1 MAEARTHT
9 AAVLVDGLRFP
20 EGPRWHGHLLFVS
33 DMHAGRII
41 TVSEHG
47 EVATFAEVPGQ
58 PSGIGWDPDGHLM
71 VVSMTDRR
79 VLKFHTDGPQVFADL
94 SGLATFHCNDMV
106 VDAAGGA
113 YVGNFGFDLDGGATP
128 VPTVLIR
135 VAPDGAASVAADDVR
150 FPNGSVITP
159 DGRTLIVGES
169 FGGRLTAWDIAPDG
183 TLSGRR
189 VWAQL
194 DGAVPDGICL
204 DAEGAVWS
212 ACPISGRVL
221 RVLEGGEVTDVV
233 SIDRR
238 GAYACMLGGADRRT
252 LFICTADASDPAET
266 GSMRGAIET
275 VRVDVP
281 GAGRP

>member
-1 MAEARTHT
+1 MAEPRTHT
-9 AAVLVDGLRFP
+9 ATVLVDGLRFP

-41 TVSEHG
+41 TVSERG
-47 EVATFAEVPGQ
+47 EVAAFAEVPGQ

-79 VLKFHTDGPQVFADL
+79 VLKFHSDGPQVFADL

-135 VAPDGAASVAADDVR
+135 VAPDGTASVAADDVR

-189 VWAQL
+189 VWARL

-252 LFICTADASDPAET
+252 LFICTADASDPADT

-275 VRVDVP
+275 VRVEVP

>member
-1 MAEARTHT
+1 MAEPRTHVAT
-9 AAVLVDGLRFP
+9 VLVEGLRFP

-33 DMHAGRII
+33 DMHAARIV

-47 EVATFAEVPGQ
+47 EVAPFAEVAGQ
-58 PSGIGWDPDGHLM
+58 PSGLGWDPHGHLM
-71 VVSMTDRR
+71 VVSMVDRR
-79 VLKFHTDGPQVFADL
+79 VLKFHPDGPQVFADL
-94 SGLATFHCNDMV
+94 SGLAAFHCNDMV

-135 VAPDGAASVAADDVR
+135 VAPDGTPSVAADDVR

-169 FGGRLTAWDIAPDG
+169 FGGRLTAWDIAADG
-183 TLSGRR
+183 TLSNRR
-189 VWAQL
+189 LWAQL

-204 DAEGAVWS
+204 DAEGAIWS

-252 LFICTADASDPAET
+252 LFICTADASDPAQT

-281 GAGRP
+281 GAGLP